1 MTIRLVNC
9 APVLV
14 TQDIKK
20 TLEYYTKYLGFAAE
34 EHFDSPEQF
43 AALYRDDTEIIIVQ
57 AKCGEVASNRRKYG
71 AGYDVYLVPDTIKGV
86 DTIFEELKGKGV
98 KIDTPPSLKPYGS
111 YEFSIEDI
119 DGRIIGFGQIQQKE
133 KFFRK

>member
-1 MTIRLVNC
+1 MTTRLINC
-9 APVLV
+9 APVLA
-14 TQDIKK
+14 TQNIKK
-20 TLEYYTKYLGFAAE
+20 TVEYYTKYLGFVAE

-43 AALYRDDTEIIIVQ
+43 AALYRDETEIIIVQ
-57 AKCGEVASNRRKYG
+57 GKSGEIASNRCTFG
-71 AGYDVYLVPDTIKGV
+71 VGYDVYLVPDTIEGV
-86 DTIFEELKGKGV
+86 DTIFEELKGRGV

-133 KFFRK
+133 RFFRK